1 MIKKKALVTGIL
13 GQDGSYL
20 ANLLLEMDYE
30 VYGLF
35 KNTNNPNF
43 ENNDYLG
50 ISKFI
55 NYESGNIKDECFVIK
70 LIKNL
75 KPDEIY
81 NLAAQ
86 SFVGNSWDLPKE
98 TIEVNII
105 GVLNILEAI
114 KNESPRSKFYQAS
127 TSEMFG
133 NSHTNYYQDEE
144 TPFKPTS
151 PYAISKLAAHNLVI
165 NYRDSYSLFCCSG
178 ILFNHES
185 PIRGK
190 RFVTRKIT
198 DGIAR
203 IKSGKLNKIQLGNL
217 DSKRDWGHARDYVE
231 AMWLML
237 QQKNPDDFVIATGE
251 THSVRELCKLAFKY
265 AGIENWEDF
274 IEINPLYKR
283 PSELH
288 YLKGNPEKARKVLG
302 WKPKYNFEN
311 LIKEMVQED
320 LKRHININN

>member
-1 MIKKKALVTGIL
+1 MYKKTALITGIL

-20 ANLLLEMDYE
+20 AKLLLEKDYK

-43 ENNDYLG
+43 ENNEYLG
-50 ISKFI
+50 ISKYI
-55 NYESGNIKDECFVIK
+55 DYESGNIKDEWFVFK

-75 KPDEIY
+75 KPNEVY

-98 TIEVNII
+98 TFEVNLL
-105 GVLNILEAI
+105 GVLNLLEAI
-114 KNESPRSKFYQAS
+114 KSENPRSKFYQAS

-133 NSHTNYYQDEE
+133 NSSTDDYQNEN

-165 NYRDSYSLFCCSG
+165 NYRNSYNLFCCSG

-198 DGIAR
+198 DGIAK
-203 IKSGKLNKIQLGNL
+203 IKTGKLKKIQLGNL
-217 DSKRDWGHARDYVE
+217 ESKRDWGHAEDYVK

-237 QQKNPDDFVIATGE
+237 QQDIPDDFVIATGKS
-251 THSVRELCKLAFKY
+251 HSVKDFCRIAFKY
-265 AGIENWEDF
+265 AGIENWEDYV
-274 IEINPLYKR
+274 ETSPLYKR
-283 PSELH
+283 LSEL
-288 YLKGNPEKARKVLG
+288 YFLRGNSEKARKILG
-302 WKPKYNFEN
+302 WNPKYDFES
-311 LIKEMVQED
+311 LVKEMVLED
-320 LKRHININN
+320 LKRHENINN